1 MKRNLSWLKFVS
13 RIVLT
18 PIMGIVVAVTFY
30 AIHLEELLMQVNC
43 WACNAA
49 GGKPK
54 VYYGEPPAQPQ
65 AVRRIHNIADWS
77 LLRQAIDNGCTGH
90 YSSQSIDFWGIVVDE
105 SPLSALTCD
114 MPKVCAF
121 GNLDGEVTKYF
132 ALASSQEFEA
142 TYMSRL
148 TLQTSIGENH
158 G

>member
-1 MKRNLSWLKFVS
+1 MKRHLSWIKVAS
-13 RIVLT
+13 RVVMT
-18 PIMGIVVAVTFY
+18 PIMCVVVAVTFY
-30 AIHLEELLMQVNC
+30 AIYLEEQFMRVNC

-54 VYYGEPPAQPQ
+54 IYYGAPPAQPQ
-65 AVRRIHNIADWS
+65 VVRRVHNIADWS
-77 LLRQAIDNGCTGH
+77 LLRQAIDKGCTGH
-90 YSSQSIDFWGIVVDE
+90 YSSQSVDFWGIVVDE

-132 ALASSQEFEA
+132 SLAAAQEFEA
-142 TYMSRL
+142 TYQSKL
-148 TLQTSIGENH
+148 THIGENH